1 MGEVLGTRASE
12 QKKKDFFCLFYLNC
26 LLYYTF
32 SPCFLRPCTF
42 FTSFVFSYGKIAQF
56 FRFPPSLLYEELC
69 PRRKKLPLFFRTEK
83 LRNFSIRKNKGSKRT
98 SAVFLPQQKFCIT
111 FASLLLT
118 QKEGALAVKDK
129 VLRTKGR
136 GFVREGQSSG

>member
-56 FRFPPSLLYEELC
+56 FRFPPSLLYLLLLRKSKRKNFVLVGKSFLC
-69 PRRKKLPLFFRTEK
+69 FFVRKNCAIFPYEKTKEARGLPLSFC
-83 LRNFSIRKNKGSKRT
+83 LSK
-98 SAVFLPQQKFCIT
+98 S
-111 FASLLLT
+111 FASLLPPFC
-118 QKEGALAVKDK
+118 
-129 VLRTKGR
+129 LRKRKGLWP
-136 GFVREGQSSG
+136 